1 MKEILLFVLKGCPH
15 CRLAL
20 QCQEE
25 LLQAHPEWRDIPLR
39 VIDEREEA
47 DLADSYDYFYVP
59 TYYVGGEKVHEGHA
73 EREDVERCS
82 GWRRRNK
89 KEARTVRASFL
100 QIVEGIHIPELP
112 GVGRLHQDQP
122 VGMGLDHRSAAGVA
136 GEGQELRVKFPGK
149 ERRVA
154 PLSTPGQG
162 ADAVG
167 RFLKG
172 I

>member
-59 TYYVGGEKVHEGHA
+59 TYYVGGEKGHEGHA
-73 EREDVERCS
+73 EREDVE
-82 GWRRRNK
+82 K
-89 KEARTVRASFL
+89 VL
-100 QIVEGIHIPELP
+100 
-112 GVGRLHQDQP
+112 RL
-122 VGMGLDHRSAAGVA
+122 AA
-136 GEGQELRVKFPGK
+136 EE
-149 ERRVA
+149 
-154 PLSTPGQG
+154 
-162 ADAVG
+162 
-167 RFLKG
+167 
-172 I
+172 